1 MFAHYI
7 PPELAELV
15 QAGMFV
21 PLVGPNGRPNGRTP
35 PYTLPLTHLPMMH
48 MTARHSSSA
57 CPGEGPPQMRKMF
70 IGGLSHETN
79 DDALRVY
86 FTQWGPVVDAI
97 VIRDPTTK
105 QSRGFGFVT
114 FATIASLEAAMMDR
128 PHIIAGKTVDSKR
141 AIPREQMTPMF
152 PPPFF
157 ACEQA
162 PGCKLLLS
170 GLNWDYHRVDTLRI
184 YFEKFGSL
192 DQVEILGDHRGFGFV
207 VFEDK
212 QSADK
217 CLNENNGRHIIAS
230 KRVDVRP
237 FPKRQSTYWR
247 RNPDSPNG
255 GTPNS
260 AAPTVPHTLYDQL
273 ATISLNSRAT
283 QYDEDSS
290 YGGTTT
296 EDDCKSSEHG
306 ITDSVENV
314 TRFISPSMNSLLQ
327 LVLHLQQFPVRWY
340 FYISCKN

>member
-1 MFAHYI
+1 
-7 PPELAELV
+7 
-15 QAGMFV
+15 
-21 PLVGPNGRPNGRTP
+21 
-35 PYTLPLTHLPMMH
+35 
-48 MTARHSSSA
+48 
-57 CPGEGPPQMRKMF
+57 MRKMF

-128 PHIIAGKTVDSKR
+128 PHVIAGKTVDSKR

-247 RNPDSPNG
+247 RNPDAPSG
-255 GTPNS
+255 GAANA
-260 AAPTVPHTLYDQL
+260 AAPPAPPTLYDQL
-273 ATISLNSRAT
+273 AAMNLNSRAT

-296 EDDCKSSEHG
+296 EVCLKFFNRVDSAVKDFSHFIYVLTFFFNLKPPEKSS
-306 ITDSVENV
+306 
-314 TRFISPSMNSLLQ
+314 ISRKYRNQKETGFVFLSFFSYGEI
-327 LVLHLQQFPVRWY
+327 LV
-340 FYISCKN
+340 

>member
-1 MFAHYI
+1 MVSYHFFFLYESPVLNAQRTLLQPVYFPWFPLGSLDGTKYEFI
-7 PPELAELV
+7 LLV
-15 QAGMFV
+15 
-21 PLVGPNGRPNGRTP
+21 NGYVLQFQHASS
-35 PYTLPLTHLPMMH
+35 PY
-48 MTARHSSSA
+48 
-57 CPGEGPPQMRKMF
+57 PGEGPPQMRKMF

-79 DDALRVY
+79 DDALRAY
-86 FTQWGPVVDAI
+86 FSQWGHVVDAI

-114 FATIASLEAAMMDR
+114 FATLASLEAAMADR
-128 PHIIAGKTVDSKR
+128 PHVIAGKTVDSKR

-157 ACEQA
+157 ACDQA

-170 GLNWDYHRVDTLRI
+170 GLNWDYHRVDTLRV

-247 RNPDSPNG
+247 RNPDAPSG
-255 GTPNS
+255 GTTNA
-260 AAPTVPHTLYDQL
+260 AAPPAPPTLYDQL
-273 ATISLNSRAT
+273 AAMNLNSRAT
-283 QYDEDSS
+283 QYDEDSN

-296 EDDCKSSEHG
+296 EVRFRSFYSEWQQ
-306 ITDSVENV
+306 
-314 TRFISPSMNSLLQ
+314 RLQ
-327 LVLHLQQFPVRWY
+327 LR
-340 FYISCKN
+340 

>member
-1 MFAHYI
+1 MHRYNSEMFAHYF

-15 QAGMFV
+15 QAGVFV
-21 PLVGPNGRPNGRTP
+21 PLVGPNGRSNGRSP
-35 PYTLPLTHLPMMH
+35 SYTLPLAHLPMMH
-48 MTARHSSSA
+48 LAARHTLPA

-79 DDALRVY
+79 DDALRTY
-86 FTQWGPVVDAI
+86 FTHWGPVVDAI

-128 PHIIAGKTVDSKR
+128 PHVIAGKTVDSKR

-157 ACEQA
+157 SCEHA

-170 GLNWDYHRVDTLRI
+170 GINWDYHTVDTLRI

-192 DQVEILGDHRGFGFV
+192 DQVEILGDRRGFGFV

-217 CLNENNGRHIIAS
+217 CLSENNGRHIIATR
-230 KRVDVRP
+230 RVDVRP
-237 FPKRQSTYWR
+237 FAKRNSMYWR
-247 RNPDSPNG
+247 RNPDAQSG
-255 GTPNS
+255 GKIDAATPP
-260 AAPTVPHTLYDQL
+260 APPTIYDQL
-273 ATISLNSRAT
+273 AAMTLNTRAT

-296 EDDCKSSEHG
+296 EDDCKSSENG
-306 ITDSVENV
+306 SSSSANDTN
-314 TRFISPSMNSLLQ
+314 SPSITSQ
-327 LVLHLQQFPVRWY
+327 
-340 FYISCKN
+340 

>member
-1 MFAHYI
+1 M
-7 PPELAELV
+7 LLV
-15 QAGMFV
+15 T
-21 PLVGPNGRPNGRTP
+21 LVGDALVSCVEEPS
-35 PYTLPLTHLPMMH
+35 LSMH
-48 MTARHSSSA
+48 ASSA

-79 DDALRVY
+79 DDALRTY

-128 PHIIAGKTVDSKR
+128 PHVIAGKTVDSKR

-157 ACEQA
+157 SCEQS

-170 GLNWDYHRVDTLRI
+170 EFYNV
-184 YFEKFGSL
+184 
-192 DQVEILGDHRGFGFV
+192 QVEILGDRRGFGFV
-207 VFEDK
+207 VYEDK

-247 RNPDSPNG
+247 RNPDAPSG
-255 GTPNS
+255 GTTNT
-260 AAPTVPHTLYDQL
+260 AAPPAPPTLYDQL
-273 ATISLNSRAT
+273 AAMNLNTRAT

-296 EDDCKSSEHG
+296 E
-306 ITDSVENV
+306 V
-314 TRFISPSMNSLLQ
+314 R
-327 LVLHLQQFPVRWY
+327 LV
-340 FYISCKN
+340 